1 MISLIKQ
8 NHLGEKVWE
17 YSGELLA
24 RGATWV
30 CVRAPFNHDDK
41 DAGYVVFRRGDT
53 FIEWHYSDRW
63 YNVFELYDF
72 ECGHLKGWYC
82 NITRPAIIEDDTVRA
97 DDLALDVFVDT
108 NGHILLL
115 DEDDFAA
122 LDLSADEQRA
132 SRDAVEA
139 IRLAAAECKPPFEQL
154 ALLSPQE

>member
-1 MISLIKQ
+1 MIMITLIKQ
-8 NHLGEKVWE
+8 NHLGEPITE
-17 YSGELLA
+17 YSGDLLA

-30 CVRAPFNHDDK
+30 CVSARFNFDDK

-72 ECGHLKGWYC
+72 ECGNLKGWYC

-108 NGHILLL
+108 SGELLIL
-115 DEDDFAA
+115 DEDEFVALHLSDEEQQAA
-122 LDLSADEQRA
+122 RA
-132 SRDAVEA
+132 AVEA
-139 IRLAAAECKPPFEQL
+139 IRRAVAECKPPFEQL
-154 ALLSPQE
+154 EVNR